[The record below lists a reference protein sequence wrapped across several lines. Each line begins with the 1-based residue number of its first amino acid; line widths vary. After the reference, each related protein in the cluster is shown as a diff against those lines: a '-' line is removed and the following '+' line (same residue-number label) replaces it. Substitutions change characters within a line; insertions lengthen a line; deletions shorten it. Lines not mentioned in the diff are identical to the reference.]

1 MNFFRFGLIAIILVA
16 LGIGFSQF
24 VFNKESPLNG
34 DDPAGNSD
42 LTSSNESTQKST
54 ANKPSD
60 AKDGGDLASSKNAE
74 KRSGTLKTK
83 DLSIGAS
90 KKVQNGN
97 KVTYHVFIQLMDG
110 KVVFN
115 SRSEGRPWSG
125 TVGDG
130 SILAGIDTGMRG
142 MYQGG
147 KRAMWI
153 PAHLGY
159 GRHGMSS
166 QVPPN
171 ADLYA
176 EVEIVSVF

>member
-1 MNFFRFGLIAIILVA
+1 MKFFRFCLVAIILLV
-16 LGIGFSQF
+16 LGFGVS
-24 VFNKESPLNG
+24 KYLLNT
-34 DDPAGNSD
+34 DDGANSD
-42 LTSSNESTQKST
+42 SVESSSDQPPTTAESTKPGD
-54 ANKPSD
+54 NKAASD
-60 AKDGGDLASSKNAE
+60 SKDGASKKETAE
-74 KRSGTLKTK
+74 DRNTLLKTK

-90 KKVQNGN
+90 KKVQSGN
-97 KVTYHVFIQLMDG
+97 KVSYHVFIQLMDG

-115 SRSEGRPWSG
+115 SRSEGRPWTG

-130 SILAGIDTGMRG
+130 SILSGIDSGMRG

-153 PAHLGY
+153 PARLGY

>member
-1 MNFFRFGLIAIILVA
+1 VNFFRFGLVAIVLVA
-16 LGIGFSQF
+16 LGVGLSKF
-24 VFNKESPLNG
+24 VFNRESPPYGNH
-34 DDPAGNSD
+34 PVANSD
-42 LTSSNESTQKST
+42 LVSSDESIQNSST
-54 ANKPSD
+54 NKPP
-60 AKDGGDLASSKNAE
+60 DGKEDGDLASSKNVE
-74 KRSGTLKTK
+74 KRTGTLKTK

-90 KKVQNGN
+90 KKVLNGN

-147 KRAMWI
+147 KRAIWI

-159 GRHGMSS
+159 GRHGMST

>member
-1 MNFFRFGLIAIILVA
+1 MKFFRLGLVAIILLA
-16 LGIGFSQF
+16 LGFGVSRYL
-24 VFNKESPLNG
+24 LNTE
-34 DDPAGNSD
+34 DRANSD
-42 LTSSNESTQKST
+42 SVESSSDQPPTAEEST
-54 ANKPSD
+54 KPGDSKAASD
-60 AKDGGDLASSKNAE
+60 AKDGASKKETAE
-74 KRSGTLKTK
+74 DRNTLLKTK

-90 KKVQNGN
+90 KKVQSGN
-97 KVTYHVFIQLMDG
+97 KVSYHVFIQLMDG

-115 SRSEGRPWSG
+115 SRSEGRPWTG

-130 SILAGIDTGMRG
+130 SILSGIDSGMRG

-153 PAHLGY
+153 PARLGY